1 TNNIHQRSTSSFH
14 LAEEDIRLGN
24 LKFVPKG
31 EEDEVFGMPIPNELI
46 SNNIRNAPYYN
57 AYLEMVTKHDQKV
70 AAQKEGKK
78 KYTSTKQPKPKP
90 AIEKSSTCWRRTP
103 ATEEASTGPST
114 QPQDEASANIVRE
127 SPSPAD
133 AETGV
138 DTDKTNS
145 GGDTK
150 ILQIGE
156 EQSDDVANLVN
167 LEEKTVEID

>member
-1 TNNIHQRSTSSFH
+1 MSLESFQAQSQAH
-14 LAEEDIRLGN
+14 VG
-24 LKFVPKG
+24 G
-31 EEDEVFGMPIPNELI
+31 
-46 SNNIRNAPYYN
+46 
-57 AYLEMVTKHDQKV
+57 V
-70 AAQKEGKK
+70 AIQE
-78 KYTSTKQPKPKP
+78 P
-90 AIEKSSTCWRRTP
+90 RRTP

-145 GGDTK
+145 GGDTE

-156 EQSDDVANLVN
+156 EQSDDV
-167 LEEKTVEID
+167 